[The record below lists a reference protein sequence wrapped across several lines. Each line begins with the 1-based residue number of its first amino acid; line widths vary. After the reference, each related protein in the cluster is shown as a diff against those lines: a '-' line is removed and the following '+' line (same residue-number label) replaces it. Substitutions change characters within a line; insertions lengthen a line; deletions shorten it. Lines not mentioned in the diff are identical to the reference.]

1 MSIDTSDITM
11 EDTTRFDRTVASF
24 KELSEADRFS
34 FIKSIEKANRVTL
47 SKEKENSS
55 VEFSQIEQIE

>member
-1 MSIDTSDITM
+1 MSIDTSDI
-11 EDTTRFDRTVASF
+11 TRFDRTVASF

-34 FIKSIEKANRVTL
+34 FIKSIEKANRVAL

-55 VEFSQIEQIE
+55 VEFSQKQKLT